1 MPSCTRQLPLLYTL
15 LALCIS
21 VCSAAH
27 ASAGAPDQIEVL
39 ASNPQWLALLH
50 MQKSSLTGRHHSEV
64 DAQNFFL
71 SGRDDDAKAELLATI
86 AALRQAGTSSD
97 SAWCRFPARAK
108 FLTIQIGLDRPQ
120 SLQCPELEYWRGRFP
135 ADEIILIYP
144 DPYLKNV
151 ASVFGHTFLRLDSAD
166 KKTHP
171 VLLSPTISYYA
182 DVGSTDNTV
191 MYIGKGL
198 TGHFPGMIEVAPYF
212 QKLQKYSDGE
222 DRDIREYKL
231 ALSAEQTRDFVDH
244 VWEVRDN
251 SFNYF
256 FLDENCSYRLISML
270 DTVTPSH
277 NIRKNFASHTM
288 PIDTVK
294 ALMDNGLIAE
304 STYIPSAR
312 KRFYEQLELLDDKQ
326 RSEFM
331 ATLNDEKSYDDVDDL
346 HVLALSENYT
356 GLQIQTDPERR
367 TLHTLQVNK
376 LIRRQY
382 ESGQV
387 LTLPASKLDAPDPM
401 NSGHAMSRFQTA
413 WLNDDGRDYLL
424 LGMRAAYHDFHDPLP
439 AYQRG
444 VQLTVLDASLRIENG
459 NDETSL
465 DSIHW
470 FGLKTYSPSDDF
482 FQETSW
488 GFQVARQRELIDRQT
503 NLVNIADGYRGLSYA
518 CGALLCHG
526 ELTGGVLTGGPLDL
540 GWTVRAGARAG
551 ILYQSSQWTASANI
565 GREKY
570 LVGENDYLSVLDAEI
585 SRPLSRNTSFY
596 TSYRREENN
605 STNREIFT
613 FSLRQF
619 F

>member
-1 MPSCTRQLPLLYTL
+1 MPSNTRPLSSLCTL
-15 LALCIS
+15 LALWMS
-21 VCSAAH
+21 VCGFAY
-27 ASAGAPDQIEVL
+27 ASASTPEPSANL
-39 ASNPQWLALLH
+39 ARNPQWLALLH
-50 MQKSSLTGRHHSEV
+50 MRKSSLTGRYHSEV
-64 DAQNFFL
+64 DAPDFFL
-71 SGRDDDAKAELLATI
+71 SGRDDDAEAELLATV
-86 AALRQAGTSSD
+86 AALRQPDAGPD

-108 FLTIQIGLDRPQ
+108 FVVTQIGLDRPA

-135 ADEIILIYP
+135 ADEIVLIYP

-151 ASVFGHTFLRLDSAD
+151 ASVFGHTFLRLDSRD

-182 DVGSTDNTV
+182 DVGSTGNTI

-212 QKLQKYSDGE
+212 QKLRKYSDGE
-222 DRDIREYKL
+222 DRDIREYTLKL
-231 ALSAEQTRDFVDH
+231 SPEQTRDFVDH

-277 NIRKNFASHTM
+277 NVRENFVSHTM

-294 ALMDNGLIAE
+294 ALKDNGLIAG

-312 KRFYEQLELLDDKQ
+312 KRFYEQLGLLDARQ
-326 RSEFM
+326 RTEFT
-331 ATLNDEKSYDDVDDL
+331 ALSNDEINYDDVDDL
-346 HVLALSENYT
+346 QVLALSENYT
-356 GLQIQTDPERR
+356 GLQMNTDPDRR

-382 ESGQV
+382 ESGQI
-387 LTLPASKLDAPDPM
+387 LTLPTSKLDAPDPM
-401 NSGHAMSRFQTA
+401 NNGHDMSRFQA
-413 WLNDDGRDYLL
+413 GWLRDAGKDYMLL
-424 LGMRAAYHDFHDPLP
+424 SARAAYHDFHDPLP
-439 AYQRG
+439 AYQPG
-444 VQLTVLDASLRIENG
+444 VQLTVLDAALRIENG
-459 NDETSL
+459 DDNIGLE
-465 DSIHW
+465 SIRW
-470 FGLKTYSPSDDF
+470 FGLATYSPSDSF
-482 FQETSW
+482 FQEPSW
-488 GFQVARQRELIDRQT
+488 GFQVSRQRELIDKKI
-503 NLVNIADGYRGLSYA
+503 NLVNVADGYRGLSYA

-526 ELTGGVLTGGPLDL
+526 ELTGSILTGGPLDL
-540 GWTVRAGARAG
+540 GWTIRAGTRAG
-551 ILYQSSQWTASANI
+551 ILYQSNQWAASANI

-570 LVGENDYLSVLDAEI
+570 LAGETNYLSVLDAEI
-585 SRPLSRNTSFY
+585 SHPVARNTSLY
-596 TSYRREENN
+596 GSYRREENSN
-605 STNREIFT
+605 TNREIFT